1 MVESITKK
9 VHITDEIF
17 ALIEQEP
24 KSDRFEI
31 DLTIGNTH
39 YNLEFDV
46 EIIDTREW
54 EQDRDSGQ
62 CHCKRGSISCD
73 IHNLMLYD
81 IDGNEIRNTDWLI
94 IDIEKINRNL

>member
-17 ALIEQEP
+17 ALIDKLQRTDP
-24 KSDRFEI
+24 NCHI
-31 DLTIGNTH
+31 DLTIGNTF
-39 YNLEFDV
+39 YTLEF
-46 EIIDTREW
+46 EAIIKDTRNW
-54 EQDRDSGQ
+54 QQDRDGQ
-62 CHCKRGSISCD
+62 FDFTKGEISCEID
-73 IHNLMLYD
+73 NLILYD